1 MQTGIVGYEESQT
14 VTIAFNAK
22 GHNFKS
28 CDIKPCSGG
37 FPENHYHGCIKKQFE
52 ITPPCSFNFGGF
64 HPVCKY
70 LTNAGVRWLTS
81 VTEKPGYVWSDEYQI
96 YINPE
101 RWAKMVEAANEFKQC
116 LEWLKQIGKG
126 YVENPIMHKYAMEI
140 VGIKP
145 TQIIQPWMFGHT
157 TKKAT
162 CLWIVGLPELKPT
175 NIIAKELRTDE
186 IHKCPPGPNR
196 ESIRSKTFPGIA
208 KAMADQWG

>member
-1 MQTGIVGYEESQT
+1 MRIVIGYECSREVSN
-14 VTIAFNAK
+14 AFEKK
-22 GHNFKS
+22 GHLAYS
-28 CDIKPCSGG
+28 CDIKPDEHGHG
-37 FPENHYHGCIKKQFE
+37 FHIQDNI
-52 ITPPCSFNFGGF
+52 FNFFQKQPPYHWAFVGL

-81 VTEKPGYVWSDEYQI
+81 VIEKPGYVWSDEYQI

-101 RWAKMVEAANEFKQC
+101 RWAKMVNAANEFKQC
-116 LEWLKQIGKG
+116 LRWVNECGKG

-140 VGIKP
+140 IGVKP

-196 ESIRSKTFPGIA
+196 EAIRSKTFPGIA